1 VRYLKSGGASCAET
15 GINGGT
21 MPRSM
26 KGDLRISR
34 RVGRFEGSGVKIDVM
49 QSLVSGAIRRSGGN
63 S

>member
-1 VRYLKSGGASCAET
+1 
-15 GINGGT
+15 
-21 MPRSM
+21 MPSSM

-49 QSLVSGAIRRSGGN
+49 QSFVSGVMRRSGGN